1 MMTSEEHAALCAEL
15 ATLRKQQVQSQFGS
29 APGSVARLEG
39 LLGAATS
46 DEDRAVLYTLL
57 ASECSKARNDSLYID
72 CLRRRARDLP
82 TDPMAHAGLATT
94 LSKVE
99 PSSRNEAI
107 AIADKALEMAKSQDR
122 LVRYCA
128 TNLARIGLILDD
140 YAVLQ
145 RALAELVGDAG
156 RDRPEDIGYE
166 FDFVDQINVQ
176 RLNAGLLAQYRELV
190 HRSNN
195 TVTK

>member
-15 ATLRKQQVQSQFGS
+15 AMLRKQRVQTRFGP
-29 APGSVARLEG
+29 APGSVPRLEQ
-39 LLGAATS
+39 LLDAVTS

-82 TDPMAHAGLATT
+82 TDPMAHAGLAIT
-94 LSKVE
+94 LGIVE

-107 AIADKALEMAKSQDR
+107 AIADKALELAKSQDR

-128 TNLARIGLILDD
+128 TNLARVGLMLDD

-156 RDRPEDIGYE
+156 RDRPEDTGYE
-166 FDFVDQINVQ
+166 FDFVDRIDVQ
-176 RLNAGLLAQYRELV
+176 RFDAKLLARYKEMA
-190 HRSNN
+190 
-195 TVTK
+195 K

>member
-1 MMTSEEHAALCAEL
+1 MMTRDEHATLVAEL
-15 ATLRKQQVQSQFGS
+15 ATLRKQRVKSRFGPV
-29 APGSVARLEG
+29 PGSVPRLEQ
-39 LLGAATS
+39 LLAASTS

-72 CLRRRARDLP
+72 CLRRCARDLSN
-82 TDPMAHAGLATT
+82 DPMAHADLAIT
-94 LSKVE
+94 LVIVQ

-107 AIADKALEMAKSQDR
+107 TIADKALDMAKSQDR

-128 TNLARIGLILDD
+128 TNLARIGLMLDD

-156 RDRPEDIGYE
+156 SDRSEDTSYE
-166 FDFVDQINVQ
+166 FDFVDKIDVQ
-176 RLNAGLLAQYRELV
+176 RFDAGLLARYKEL
-190 HRSNN
+190 
-195 TVTK
+195 TK

>member
-1 MMTSEEHAALCAEL
+1 MMTSDEHAALLAEL
-15 ATLRKQQVQSQFGS
+15 ATLRKQRVQSRFGP
-29 APGSVARLEG
+29 APASVARLEQ
-39 LLGAATS
+39 LLAASTS

-82 TDPMAHAGLATT
+82 NDPMAHAGLAIT
-94 LSKVE
+94 LGMIE
-99 PSSRNEAI
+99 PSSRDEAI

-128 TNLARIGLILDD
+128 TNLARVGLTLDD

-145 RALAELVGDAG
+145 RALAELVDDAG
-156 RDRPEDIGYE
+156 SDRPEDTRYE
-166 FDFVDQINVQ
+166 FDFVDQIDVQ
-176 RLNAGLLAQYRELV
+176 RFDAGLLERYKELA
-190 HRSNN
+190 
-195 TVTK
+195 K